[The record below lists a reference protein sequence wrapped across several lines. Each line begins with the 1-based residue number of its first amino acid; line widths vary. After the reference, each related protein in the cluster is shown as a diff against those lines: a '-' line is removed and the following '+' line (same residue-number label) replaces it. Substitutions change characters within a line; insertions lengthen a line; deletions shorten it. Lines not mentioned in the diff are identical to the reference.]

1 MRMLMTIKLPQEP
14 FNSFVRDGSAGTKIK
29 RILDEIK
36 PEAVYFSEFDG
47 NRGGILVVNLSDASE
62 IPALAEP
69 WFLTFD
75 AEVEFRI
82 AMTPEDLARASLE
95 TQGKK
100 WG

>member
-1 MRMLMTIKLPQEP
+1 MRMLMTVKLPQEP
-14 FNSFVRDGSAGTKIK
+14 FNSSVRDGSAGMKIK

-36 PEAVYFSEFDG
+36 PEAVYFSEFGG
-47 NRGGILVVNLSDASE
+47 NRGGILVVNLNDASE

-69 WFLTFD
+69 WFLTFN

-82 AMTPEDLARASLE
+82 AMTPEDLARAGLE

>member
-1 MRMLMTIKLPQEP
+1 MRMLMTVKFPLEP
-14 FNSFVRDGSAGTKIK
+14 FNSSVRDGSAGTKIK

-36 PEAVYFSEFDG
+36 PEAVYFTEIDG
-47 NRGGILVVNLSDASE
+47 KRGGILVVNINDASE
-62 IPALAEP
+62 IPALSEP
-69 WFLTFD
+69 WFLAFN